1 MLKELRVKNFKSFK
15 NEILF
20 SMEAGKKV
28 SELNSHI
35 YDNNYGDKLLK
46 VTSIY
51 GPNAGGKTN
60 LLRAINFLKYLQ
72 QYIEMINGPEEE
84 SLLFR
89 HFNFER
95 FISPFKFNSQNNTIE
110 YSIFFLDDEYELGY
124 NLSVDI
130 NIIEKKSFILQE
142 NFLYRKLGENEF
154 FDLFNRNKTEIV
166 SDNLISEIG
175 IEQFRLSD
183 NMPFLFYLYKNF
195 VNKNIENSFYLSL
208 IKRFMGQVN
217 SIKFIN
223 GVDKMPLQFLMR
235 ILKENEQLKHNI
247 ISILQG
253 LDISV
258 DDIIFKPFN
267 DREEM
272 FFVHNISNSRCE
284 LSIYEESEGTL
295 CLVNLLSRIV
305 NLLDDGGI
313 LLCDELDSHLH
324 PKLVAKIIELFTSQ
338 YNKKCQ
344 LIFNSHD
351 IWNMNSENF
360 RRDEIWFVYR
370 DENLVSEIV
379 SLSDYITY
387 DGNKVRKD
395 AKYSKQYMEG
405 KFGADPFI
413 MKGVLWYGK

>member
-1 MLKELRVKNFKSFK
+1 
-15 NEILF
+15 
-20 SMEAGKKV
+20 
-28 SELNSHI
+28 
-35 YDNNYGDKLLK
+35 
-46 VTSIY
+46 
-51 GPNAGGKTN
+51 
-60 LLRAINFLKYLQ
+60 
-72 QYIEMINGPEEE
+72 
-84 SLLFR
+84 
-89 HFNFER
+89 
-95 FISPFKFNSQNNTIE
+95 
-110 YSIFFLDDEYELGY
+110 
-124 NLSVDI
+124 
-130 NIIEKKSFILQE
+130 
-142 NFLYRKLGENEF
+142 
-154 FDLFNRNKTEIV
+154 
-166 SDNLISEIG
+166 
-175 IEQFRLSD
+175 
-183 NMPFLFYLYKNF
+183 
-195 VNKNIENSFYLSL
+195 
-208 IKRFMGQVN
+208 
-217 SIKFIN
+217 
-223 GVDKMPLQFLMR
+223 
-235 ILKENEQLKHNI
+235 
-247 ISILQG
+247 
-253 LDISV
+253 
-258 DDIIFKPFN
+258 
-267 DREEM
+267 M

-413 MKGVLWYGK
+413 MKGVLWDGK